1 MACAVRQVTADI
13 ARRDT
18 ECAADGTKD
27 MGMVLTDAAALFQSL
42 GAGGVHMG
50 LALGVFD
57 VIGYREHDLMQRLDA
72 VAVHS

>member
-1 MACAVRQVTADI
+1 
-13 ARRDT
+13 
-18 ECAADGTKD
+18 
-27 MGMVLTDAAALFQSL
+27 MGMVLADAAALFQSL

-72 VAVHS
+72 VAVHL